1 MLIVERIQ
9 ETREAGGGRFESTAI
24 VVPGQR
30 MNCAMTEWIP
40 EIDSEHLL
48 GLETPLISNLMVAGR
63 FRGGGTLKIRKSED
77 RRCF

>member
-48 GLETPLISNLMVAGR
+48 GLRHRLIRS
-63 FRGGGTLKIRKSED
+63 
-77 RRCF
+77 